1 MTDRLLVIG
10 GDAAGMTAASTAK
23 RLAGDALDVV
33 VLERGDWTSYSAC
46 GIPYWIAG
54 DVADHHDLVARTP
67 AEHRQRGLDVRM
79 RTEAV
84 AVDLDA
90 RTVTSRDE
98 HGVTEVLAYDRLMIA
113 TGAAPVRPPL
123 PGIDAAGVL
132 GVQTLDDGLAVL
144 AELERDPRRV
154 VVVGSGYV
162 GLEMAEACLRH
173 GSEVTV
179 LERSAEPLG
188 LLDPDLGAQV
198 ADAVRALGV
207 ELVAGTT
214 VTGFR
219 VGEDDRVTG
228 VETDGGVHDAD
239 LVVLGLGV
247 TARTGLVRDAGLELG
262 AKDGLVVD
270 EHQQVVGR
278 DDVWAA
284 GDCVVTRHRLTGD
297 LVHVPLGTHA
307 NKQGLVAG
315 RAIAAAV
322 TGDDALRGVPFPG
335 VVGTAI
341 TKVCDLEIA
350 VTGLSESAARAA
362 GYDPVVATIDSTTS
376 AGYFPTTEQLTM
388 RVVTDRSSRRLLG
401 GQIVGRQGA
410 GWRVDTLAMALW
422 TGTTVDDLA
431 MTDLAYAP
439 PFSSVWDPVQ
449 VAARVAARSLGTMV

>member
-1 MTDRLLVIG
+1 MDRLLVIG

-23 RLAGDALDVV
+23 RLAGDALEVV

-54 DVADHHDLVARTP
+54 DVKDHHDLVARTP
-67 AEHRQRGLDVRM
+67 AEHRARGIDVRT
-79 RTEAV
+79 RTTAV

-90 RTVTSRDE
+90 RTVTAQDE
-98 HGVTEVLAYDRLMIA
+98 HGTETTLDFDHLLVA
-113 TGAAPVRPPL
+113 TGAQPVRPPL
-123 PGIDAAGVL
+123 PGIDAEGVL
-132 GVQTLDDGLAVL
+132 GVQTLDDGLTVL
-144 AELERDPRRV
+144 AELQRDPSRV

-173 GSEVTV
+173 GSQVTV

-188 LLDPDLGAQV
+188 LLDPDLGEQV
-198 ADAVRALGV
+198 ASAVRGLGI

-219 VGEDDRVTG
+219 TGPDGRVTG
-228 VETDGGVHDAD
+228 VETDSGVHDAD

-247 TARTGLVRDAGLELG
+247 TARSELVADAVEVG
-262 AKDGLVVD
+262 AKGGIVVD
-270 EHQQVVGR
+270 EHQAVVGH
-278 DDVWAA
+278 DGVWGA
-284 GDCVVTRHRLTGD
+284 GDCVVTRHRLTGE

-315 RAIAAAV
+315 RAIAAVV
-322 TGDDALRGVPFPG
+322 TGDASLRGEPFPG
-335 VVGTAI
+335 VIGTAI

-350 VTGLSESAARAA
+350 VTGLKEDAAREA
-362 GYDPVVATIDSTTS
+362 GYDPLVATIESTTS
-376 AGYFPTTEQLTM
+376 AGYFPGAEQLTL
-388 RVVTDRSSRRLLG
+388 RLVVDRSSRLPIGAQL
-401 GQIVGRQGA
+401 VGRQGA
-410 GWRVDTLAMALW
+410 GWRIDTLAMALW
-422 TGTTVDDLA
+422 TSTTVDDLA

-449 VAARVAARSLGTMV
+449 VAARVAARRLGTMV